1 MIIPTDLTRSQLI
14 SWLTR
19 TMAEEQMDMGRYAPK
34 AFPGHGE
41 YVEPIFRA
49 SNRRLFAMCR
59 GRYEQA
65 RAALVD
71 LGVPRK
77 HWGV

>member
-19 TMAEEQMDMGRYAPK
+19 TMDSEQKDMGTYAPK
-34 AFPGHGE
+34 AFPIHGD

-49 SNRRLFAMCR
+49 SNRRLFYMCR
-59 GRYEQA
+59 RRYEQA
-65 RAALVD
+65 KEHLK
-71 LGVPRK
+71 LIS
-77 HWGV
+77 